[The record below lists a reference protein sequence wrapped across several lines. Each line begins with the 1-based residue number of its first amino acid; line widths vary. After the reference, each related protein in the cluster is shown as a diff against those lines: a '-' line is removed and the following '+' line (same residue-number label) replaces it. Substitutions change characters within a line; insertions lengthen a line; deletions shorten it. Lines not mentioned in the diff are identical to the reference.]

1 MSQVTTAHEQAI
13 AIYRQ
18 LLESWNRRN
27 ADDFAS
33 LFTEDGNSVGFDG
46 SPLNGRTDIAKTL
59 REIFGHHQTAAY
71 VAKVREVRELAGGVT
86 LVRAVVGMVPPGT
99 QELNP
104 AVNAIQSVVLVGRD
118 GALKIAL
125 LHNTPAAFH
134 GRPQLVEQLTQELT
148 AVLAAR
154 RVVDAGPA

>member
-13 AIYRQ
+13 AVYRQ
-18 LLESWNRRN
+18 LLDSWNRRN
-27 ADDFAS
+27 AEEFAS
-33 LFTEDGNSVGFDG
+33 LFTEDGSSVGFDG
-46 SPLNGRTDIAKTL
+46 SPLNGRTDIASTL
-59 REIFGHHQTAAY
+59 REIYGHHQTAAY
-71 VAKVREVRELAGGVT
+71 VAEVREIRDLAPGVV
-86 LVRAVVGMVPPGT
+86 LLRAVVGMVPPGK

-104 AVNAIQSVVLVGRD
+104 AVNAIQSVLLVARD
-118 GALKIAL
+118 SALKIAL

-148 AVLAAR
+148 AVLAAG

>member
-1 MSQVTTAHEQAI
+1 MSQVTTTHEQAI
-13 AIYRQ
+13 AVYRQ

-27 ADDFAS
+27 AEEFAS

-46 SPLNGRTDIAKTL
+46 SPLNGRTDIANTL
-59 REIFGHHQTAAY
+59 REIYGHCQTAAY
-71 VAKVREVRELAGGVT
+71 VAKVREIRDLAPGVV
-86 LVRAVVGMVPPGT
+86 LLRAVVGMVPPGK

-104 AVNAIQSVVLVGRD
+104 AVNAIQSVLLVARD
-118 GALKIAL
+118 SAPKIAL

-134 GRPQLVEQLTQELT
+134 GRPQLAEQLTQELT
-148 AVLAAR
+148 AVLAAH